1 MPIPLSPAPKT
12 AVAMLA
18 ALLWA
23 STCASAADEGA
34 ASAGPKKE
42 LAPKGSEF
50 QLFIENDFLAG
61 TDRYYT
67 NGIKLG
73 FGVPVE
79 AVRQFLEVPSR
90 WILDRFSN
98 RAAQLHYGLFVGQ
111 SMYTPRS
118 ITVREPQPFDRPWAA
133 WLYLGGVV
141 QRVEGNRL
149 DTVEIDVGAVGPAA
163 LGKEVQ
169 TRWHELVGAPRPL
182 GWHNQIPNE
191 PAFLVTYLHKQKHDF
206 GTDYVEWI
214 PHLGATLGTVMT
226 LARAGGTVRA
236 GRNMTGFGVNSI
248 EPGGTLLQNTRRQHE
263 GRARKDVEWYGF
275 LGADF
280 RLVGR
285 NIFLDGTLLRDS
297 PRVDSR
303 DVVYDW
309 TVGLSARYQVVR
321 VSLTRLRRS
330 AEFTTPPG
338 SGGKQTFYSLNV
350 GLEF

>member
-1 MPIPLSPAPKT
+1 MALSLARIF
-12 AVAMLA
+12 AVAA
-18 ALLWA
+18 FALVPFALPHA
-23 STCASAADEGA
+23 GA
-34 ASAGPKKE
+34 AGEGTPAVEKNRE
-42 LAPKGSEF
+42 LAPEGSEF

-67 NGIKLG
+67 NGLKVG
-73 FGVPVE
+73 FGVPIE
-79 AVRQFLEVPSR
+79 AVKKFLDVPSR

-98 RAAQLHYGLFVGQ
+98 EKAQLNYGLFLGQ

-214 PHLGATLGTVMT
+214 PHVGATLGTVMT

-236 GRNMTGFGVNSI
+236 GRNMTGFGPNSI

-263 GRARKDVEWYGF
+263 KGARKDLEWYGF

-297 PRVDSR
+297 PGVDSR
-303 DVVYDW
+303 DFVYDW
-309 TVGLSARYQVVR
+309 TAGLSARYREVR

-330 AEFTTPPG
+330 EEFTTPLG
-338 SGGKQTFYSLNV
+338 GGGKQTFYSLNL
-350 GLEF
+350 GFEF